1 MTAPPTQLPEPGQD
15 SGTGWFVYGVTRPSQ
30 TVPADLTGVD
40 GQPVRLL
47 PHGSVA
53 AVASTALLE
62 RPPGRRAEILAY
74 TSVLDALAV
83 PGPVAPV
90 RFGSIFTDTEAVVD
104 DLLAPHAAALGA
116 VLDDLTDRVQLRLV
130 ALWQEGAALREV
142 VASDAEVA
150 RLRERTRELPEE
162 TGYAERVALGEL
174 VAGRLDQLREEAT
187 AAILDAVRPHCVAM
201 TDIPG
206 SGLERIV
213 EAQLLVDLTIWP
225 ELEGMLESLAADVHD
240 RIRLQLLG
248 PMAPYDFVGGA
259 SWG

>member
-1 MTAPPTQLPEPGQD
+1 MTATIRLLPEPGQD
-15 SGTGWFVYGVTRPSQ
+15 SGTGWFVYGVARPSQ
-30 TVPADLTGVD
+30 AVPDDLTGVD
-40 GQPVRLL
+40 DQPVRLL

-53 AVASTALLE
+53 AVASAALLE

-90 RFGSIFTDTEAVVD
+90 RFGSVFPDAASVVD

-116 VLDDLTDRVQLRLV
+116 VLEDLTDRVQLRLI

-142 VASDAEVA
+142 VASDQEVA
-150 RLRERTRELPEE
+150 RLRDLTRDLPEE
-162 TGYAERVALGEL
+162 TAYAERVALGEM
-174 VAGRLDQLREEAT
+174 VAGRLDELRDQAT
-187 AAILDAVRPHCVAM
+187 AAILDALRPHVVAM
-201 TDIPG
+201 TEIPG
-206 SGLERIV
+206 SGLERV
-213 EAQLLVDLTIWP
+213 FEAQLLVDVTAWP
-225 ELEGMLESLAADVHD
+225 ELEAFLESLASEVHE